1 MKIKVYLFTIFLLIC
16 FDFESFGQSKMELQ
30 NFIVTNLKNS
40 SGTWKSKPNAV
51 VYQTARNYT
60 FTFNNCDLVVTSEYS
75 GDGIKWS
82 NMKYIIPVT
91 DIYKVRVIN
100 DNFYS
105 DRLLIET
112 SSHSISRYVDGKLLD
127 FDNSMI
133 IGLGTYSLDIDSKY
147 LSLFQ
152 RLSKF
157 CN

>member
-1 MKIKVYLFTIFLLIC
+1 MKIKAYLLTVFVLFY
-16 FDFESFGQSKMELQ
+16 FESYGQSKMELQ

-40 SGTWKSKPNAV
+40 SSTWKTKPNAV
-51 VYQTARNYT
+51 VFQTARNYT

-82 NMKYIIPVT
+82 NMKYVIPVT
-91 DIYKVRVIN
+91 DIYRVRVIN

-133 IGLGTYSLDIDSKY
+133 IGLGNYSLDIDSKY
-147 LSLFQ
+147 LSIFQ

>member
-1 MKIKVYLFTIFLLIC
+1 MKIKTYFFLIVAMLC
-16 FDFESFGQSKMELQ
+16 FKSFGQSKMELQ
-30 NFIVTNLKNS
+30 NFIVTNFKNS

-51 VYQTARNYT
+51 IFQTARNYN
-60 FTFNNCDLVVTSEYS
+60 FTFNNCDLIVTSEYS
-75 GDGIKWS
+75 GDGIKW
-82 NMKYIIPVT
+82 NVIKYVIPVT
-91 DIYKVRVIN
+91 DISSVRVVK

-112 SSHSISRYVDGKLLD
+112 SSHSISRYVDGKLKD
-127 FDNSMI
+127 FDNSI
-133 IGLGTYSLDIDSKY
+133 IVGLGTYSLDIDSKY

>member
-1 MKIKVYLFTIFLLIC
+1 MKIKAYLFLMFAL
-16 FDFESFGQSKMELQ
+16 FYFESFGQSKMELQ

-51 VYQTARNYT
+51 IFQTARNYN

-82 NMKYIIPVT
+82 KMKYVIPVT
-91 DIYKVRVIN
+91 YIYRVRVVN
-100 DNFYS
+100 DNFYT